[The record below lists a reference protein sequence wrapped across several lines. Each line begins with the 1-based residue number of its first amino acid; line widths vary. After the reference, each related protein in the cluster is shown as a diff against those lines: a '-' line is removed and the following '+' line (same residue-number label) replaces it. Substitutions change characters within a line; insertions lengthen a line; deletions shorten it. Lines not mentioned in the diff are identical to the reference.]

1 MHPPLR
7 PAPQPPLGVILAG
20 GASRRF
26 GAPKALA
33 RVGGRR
39 IVDRVRDALA
49 AAVPDVVVSAN
60 EPALFADLGLEIR
73 ADEIGGV
80 GALGGIHTALRW
92 AAERGLS
99 GALVVACDM
108 PWVSAELLRMIAD
121 RASSTSADAV
131 VPESGGRRGIEPLCA
146 WYSVRCLPQVERM
159 IAEGERRV
167 HRLIDRIRSDAVPV
181 GEVRRIGDPGI
192 LFLNV
197 NTVDD
202 LRGAQRHGQPP
213 PAVCIIGKKN
223 SGKTTLA
230 VALLAEL
237 RGRGLRVASIKHG
250 HHAFETDQPGRDSW
264 RHFNEGQAEAT
275 IMAGE
280 GKIAL
285 VMRMDGDPDPAR
297 LVRDFYTGRGYD
309 LVLVEG
315 YKARPFP
322 RIEVF
327 RRAVHD
333 RPLYADAG
341 AAAGSYLAIVT
352 DDASLET
359 EVPVIVMD
367 ADDPGAHVRRVAEI
381 IVSRFVP
388 ADGDGE

>member
-1 MHPPLR
+1 MTDSGTPPS
-7 PAPQPPLGVILAG
+7 PAPLGAILAG

-33 RVGGRR
+33 PVGGWR
-39 IVDRVRDALA
+39 IVDRVRGALSQVGDPVVIIANDA
-49 AAVPDVVVSAN
+49 S
-60 EPALFADLGLEIR
+60 LFADLDLPIRPDDVPGL
-73 ADEIGGV
+73 
-80 GALGGIHTALRW
+80 GALGGIRTALRW
-92 AAERGLS
+92 AMEMGRT

-108 PWVSAELLRMIAD
+108 PFVSAALLRALSDHAASAD
-121 RASSTSADAV
+121 VDAV

-146 WYSVRCLPQVERM
+146 WYSVRCLPEVDRM
-159 IAEGERRV
+159 LADGERQAFRLADRV
-167 HRLIDRIRSDAVPV
+167 RADRIPI

-202 LRGAQRHGQPP
+202 LRAAERIASPEMPP
-213 PAVCIIGKKN
+213 VVCIVGKKN

-237 RGRGLRVASIKHG
+237 KRRGFRVASIKHG

-264 RHFNEGQAEAT
+264 RHFNEGEAEAT

-285 VMRMDGDPDPAR
+285 VMRTEGEPDPR
-297 LVRDFYTGRGYD
+297 QLVRDFYTGRGYD
-309 LVLVEG
+309 LVLIEG
-315 YKARPFP
+315 YKQGPFP

-333 RPLYADAG
+333 RPIHDLATPDP
-341 AAAGSYLAIVT
+341 LLTAIVT
-352 DDASLET
+352 DDPDLICP
-359 EVPVIVMD
+359 VPVVLL
-367 ADDPGAHVRRVAEI
+367 DPDEPLAHVAWVADLVTE
-381 IVSRFVP
+381 RFLAG
-388 ADGDGE
+388 ADAR

>member
-1 MHPPLR
+1 MTDSGAPPS
-7 PAPQPPLGVILAG
+7 PTPLGAILAG

-33 RVGGRR
+33 SVGGRR
-39 IVDRVRDALA
+39 IVDRARDALSRVA
-49 AAVPDVVVSAN
+49 DPVVVIAN
-60 EPALFADLGLEIR
+60 DPTLFADLGLPLR
-73 ADEIGGV
+73 PDDVPGL
-80 GALGGIHTALRW
+80 GALGGIRTALRW
-92 AAERGLS
+92 AREMDRT

-108 PWVSAELLRMIAD
+108 PFVSARLLRALAERAASAD
-121 RASSTSADAV
+121 VDAV

-146 WYSVRCLPQVERM
+146 WYSVRCLAEADRM
-159 IAEGERRV
+159 LADGERQAFRLADRV
-167 HRLIDRIRSDAVPV
+167 RAERIPID
-181 GEVRRIGDPGI
+181 EVRRIGDPGI

-202 LRGAQRHGQPP
+202 LRAAERIDSPEPP
-213 PAVCIIGKKN
+213 VVCIVGRKN

-230 VALLAEL
+230 VALLAEMKR
-237 RGRGLRVASIKHG
+237 RGYRVASIKHG

-264 RHFNEGQAEAT
+264 RHFNEGLAEAT

-285 VMRMDGDPDPAR
+285 VMRIEGEPDPRR

-309 LVLVEG
+309 LVLIEG
-315 YKARPFP
+315 YKQGPFP

-333 RPLYADAG
+333 RPIHDLATPDP
-341 AAAGSYLAIVT
+341 LLTAIVT
-352 DDASLET
+352 DDPDLTALVPLVRLE
-359 EVPVIVMD
+359 P
-367 ADDPGAHVRRVAEI
+367 ADPLAHVARVADLVVE
-381 IVSRFVP
+381 RFL
-388 ADGDGE
+388 AGANAR

>member
-1 MHPPLR
+1 MN
-7 PAPQPPLGVILAG
+7 ALGVILAG

-33 RVGGRR
+33 TVGGRR
-39 IVDRVRDALA
+39 IVDRVRDAVS
-49 AAVPDVVVSAN
+49 AVTDDVVVIVN
-60 EPALFADLGLEIR
+60 DPALFADLGLPVR
-73 ADEIGGV
+73 PDDVPGF

-92 AAERGLS
+92 AVERGRA

-108 PWVSAELLRMIAD
+108 PFVPAALLRALAD
-121 RASSTSADAV
+121 RAVTTDAAAV
-131 VPESGGRRGIEPLCA
+131 VPESRGRRGIEPLCA
-146 WYSVRCLPQVERM
+146 WYSTRALDEIGRM
-159 IAEGERRV
+159 LAEGERQAFRAAERV
-167 HRLIDRIRSDAVPV
+167 RAERIPV
-181 GEVRRIGDPGI
+181 DEVRRIGDPEI

-202 LRGAQRHGQPP
+202 LRAAERIASPEPP
-213 PAVCIIGKKN
+213 PVVCIVGKKN
-223 SGKTTLA
+223 SGKTTLV

-237 RGRGLRVASIKHG
+237 KRRGLRVASIKHG

-285 VMRMDGDPDPAR
+285 VMRMDGEPDPER

-315 YKARPFP
+315 YKHGPFP

-333 RPLYADAG
+333 HPIHDLAAPDPLL
-341 AAAGSYLAIVT
+341 AAMVT
-352 DDASLET
+352 DDPDLRPP
-359 EVPVIVMD
+359 VPVILV
-367 ADDPGAHVRRVAEI
+367 DPQGGHVARVADL
-381 IVSRFVP
+381 VAARFLAG
-388 ADGDGE
+388 ADAR